1 MRPHQALDGRDQL
14 SCPRGFVDHGS
25 VREFLRQGATVAR
38 VEKESEPALSELV
51 YQGQTVAANDQMV
64 ENGNVKRSVS
74 NESGSS
80 RDVMRGTDH
89 SRAGGQGFGASRAL

>member
-1 MRPHQALDGRDQL
+1 
-14 SCPRGFVDHGS
+14 

-51 YQGQTVAANDQMV
+51 CQGQTIATNDQMV
-64 ENGNVKRSVS
+64 ENGNVKRSVP

-89 SRAGGQGFGASRAL
+89 NRAEGEYFAAIPQMELPPASEL